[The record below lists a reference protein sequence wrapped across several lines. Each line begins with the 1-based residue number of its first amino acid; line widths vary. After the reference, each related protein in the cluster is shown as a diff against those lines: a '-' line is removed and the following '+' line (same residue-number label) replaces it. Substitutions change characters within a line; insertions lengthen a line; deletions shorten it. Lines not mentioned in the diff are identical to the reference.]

1 MILVGC
7 ESLID
12 FVPVRTDDG
21 VDAYRPAV
29 GGGCLNI
36 AVAAGR
42 LGVPVAFV
50 GGISSDPFG
59 EMIVDHLRDS
69 HVDVSRVTRSGR
81 QTTLA
86 FVRYVGTQARYMFYD
101 EGSAG
106 RMWRFDPALAP
117 LAGVEVLHIGSTTL
131 INDPVASETAR
142 LTEALRANAT
152 IAIDPNCRP
161 AMTPDPAAYR
171 KRIEGLIALA
181 DIVRVSVEDLEYL
194 RPGTT
199 AEAAAADWL
208 KASAAIVVVTDGGA
222 GATAFTRTSK
232 VHRPA
237 HAAKVVDTIGAGD
250 TFHAAFLVRLFETKA
265 IRRDRLPTL
274 IEGEIGAAL
283 EFAAAAAAI
292 TCSRPGADP
301 PWRREMTA

>member
-12 FVPVRTDDG
+12 FVPVRTGDG
-21 VDAYRPAV
+21 ADAYRPAV
-29 GGGCLNI
+29 GGGNLNI

-59 EMIVDHLRDS
+59 EMIVDHLRAS
-69 HVDVSRVTRSGR
+69 NVDVSRVTRSAR

-106 RMWRFDPALAP
+106 RMWRFDPATVP

-131 INDPVASETAR
+131 INDPVAGETAR
-142 LTEALRANAT
+142 LTEAARATAT

-171 KRIEGLIALA
+171 RRIEGLIALS
-181 DIVRVSVEDLEYL
+181 DIVRVSVEDLDYL

-199 AEAAAADWL
+199 AAAAAADWL
-208 KASAAIVVVTDGGA
+208 KGSTAIVVVTDGGA
-222 GATAFTRTSK
+222 GATAYTRAVK

-237 HAAKVVDTIGAGD
+237 HEAKVVDTIGAGD
-250 TFHAAFLVRLFETKA
+250 TFHAAFLVRLYETKA
-265 IRRDRLPTL
+265 IRRERLARMS
-274 IEGEIGAAL
+274 ESEIAAAL
-283 EFAAAAAAI
+283 DFGAAAAAI

-301 PWRREMTA
+301 PWRREMTT